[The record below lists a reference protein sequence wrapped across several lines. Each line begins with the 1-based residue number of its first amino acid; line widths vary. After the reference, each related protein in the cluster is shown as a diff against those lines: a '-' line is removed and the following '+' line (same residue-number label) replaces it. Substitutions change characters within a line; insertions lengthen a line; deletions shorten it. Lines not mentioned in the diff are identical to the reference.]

1 MGSVKKRSSAFHKYS
16 QIVVPKPYTQF
27 VYQKTARKF
36 GLKKSGKPSPEA
48 PNIRNLNP
56 DVCFSPPYFEGKVK
70 EAHST
75 KSTKGTFP
83 LYLSC
88 PLPIGLFFFLLRL
101 VGDWALGASPGFW
114 ASPPLPSS
122 DSNEA
127 IRFWGMGKKKKK
139 EAGGH
144 SGFCGWSPP
153 CSAKDVS
160 FICCVGVKFPE
171 FSLFSLPPPLS
182 PPSRE
187 NAIKALDLGFWWTS
201 TLDGC
206 VCV

>member
-1 MGSVKKRSSAFHKYS
+1 MDSVKKRSSAFHKYS
-16 QIVVPKPYTQF
+16 QILVLLYRIHTSYTRKQVP
-27 VYQKTARKF
+27 RKF
-36 GLKKSGKPSPEA
+36 GFEKNPENH
-48 PNIRNLNP
+48 PPRHQIFEIWIRTF
-56 DVCFSPPYFEGKVK
+56 VSPPILRGKWK
-70 EAHST
+70 RHT
-75 KSTKGTFP
+75 PQKSTKGTFP

-114 ASPPLPSS
+114 ASPLSA

-144 SGFCGWSPP
+144 SGFGGWSSP

-171 FSLFSLPPPLS
+171 FSLFSLL
-182 PPSRE
+182 PPSFPLPWE
-187 NAIKALDLGFWWTS
+187 CN
-201 TLDGC
+201 
-206 VCV
+206 